1 MKRFFASIMA
11 CAMIIML
18 ASCELRGILKKP
30 DQPQEMAEPAEQKA
44 VANTIAVGI
53 YGLDTFNPLT
63 TKSQTV
69 REALEFIY
77 EPMFTLNEQVQ
88 PEPVL
93 AKDCIMSSDG
103 RSAVVNLRDDVKW
116 HNGDGFD
123 AYDAAY
129 TIRCIKENETAYA
142 NMLEDIASWKAID
155 QYQLLVSFDRSIPNV
170 AALLTFPV
178 IKYNTPMDKDVTPI
192 GTGPFAYSGKISTD
206 RYMLNAFDYYYGEKS
221 NLDGVY
227 IDEAPDAEHYVYM
240 YSSGAF
246 DVATSKTL
254 DLRTYTPRGSA
265 VMNEYITD
273 RLILLGINNEKI
285 ELQGLNTRL
294 ALSQL
299 IDKEHI
305 VSSIL
310 YSRAVQTDVPIN
322 PWFWLYDGRKSA
334 EDGLSAEGHIRID
347 AWTDR
352 DNGGYTR
359 RLNGQRQYLDL
370 DLLVNSEN
378 EEKVK
383 IAQAIADN
391 FNRYGVKTK
400 LIKLPYE
407 QYAARVES
415 KQYDLFIGEYN
426 LPPTQD
432 MSVLLGNGNVFNYA
446 NENMQSLISQIG
458 MTSEPEQL
466 KELYGQFGE
475 MFTAEMPFVPIAYVK
490 ECMMS
495 SPKLKNIKAPGGAGF
510 FRMPGVWSLK

>member
-1 MKRFFASIMA
+1 MKKIFLSIMT
-11 CAMIIML
+11 CVMSVTL
-18 ASCELRGILKKP
+18 ASCELKDIFQNRN
-30 DQPQEMAEPAEQKA
+30 QPQEMAEPAEQKA

-53 YGLDTFNPLT
+53 YNFDTFNPLT

-77 EPMFTLNEQVQ
+77 EPLFTLNEQVQ
-88 PEPVL
+88 PEPML
-93 AKDCIMSSDG
+93 AVDCIMSSDG
-103 RSAVVNLRDDVKW
+103 QSAVINLRDDVKW
-116 HNGDGFD
+116 HNGDSFD

-129 TIRCIKENETAYA
+129 TIRCIKENETAYTS
-142 NMLEDIASWKAID
+142 MLEDITSWNALD
-155 QYQLLVSFDRSIPNV
+155 MYQLSVSFSRSIPNA

-178 IKYNTPMDKDVTPI
+178 IKYNTPMDSEIAPI

-206 RYMLNAFDYYYGEKS
+206 RYMLNAFDYYYGGKAGI
-221 NLDGVY
+221 DGVY

-265 VMNEYITD
+265 VMNEYVSD
-273 RLILLGINNEKI
+273 RLILLGINNARV

-299 IDKEHI
+299 VDKEYI

-310 YSRAVQTDVPIN
+310 YSRAVKTDVPIN
-322 PWFWLYDGRKSA
+322 PWFWLYDGRRSA

-352 DNGGYTR
+352 DNGGYAR
-359 RLNGQRQYLDL
+359 RLNGQMQYLDL
-370 DLLVNSEN
+370 ELLVNSEN

-383 IAQAIADN
+383 IAQTIADN
-391 FNRYGVKTK
+391 FNRYGVKTR
-400 LIKLPYE
+400 LIMLPYE

-415 KQYDLFIGEYN
+415 KQYDIFIGEYE
-426 LPPTQD
+426 LPATQD
-432 MSVLLGNGNVFNYA
+432 ISILLGNGNVFNYT
-446 NENMQSLISQIG
+446 NENMQSLISQIVR
-458 MTSEPEQL
+458 TSDAEQL

-475 MFTAEMPFVPIAYVK
+475 LFTAETPFVPIAYVK

-495 SPKLKNIKAPGGAGF
+495 SPKLNNIKAPGGAGF